1 MKKHLL
7 SAGILFLAVF
17 GLVAQNDCNNFYP
30 QVSPD
35 GNYLYFVS
43 DRNSEYYEIYR
54 ADIDGQSNLVRLI
67 QSEDDIF
74 MFSLNPDGTKIVF
87 QQGGYSSSAEIYIMN
102 ADGTGLTRLTNNSGF
117 DGYPKFSPDGQT
129 IIFAA
134 WDASPYPEIFTM
146 NTDGSNRTQLTNEA
160 GVYWQSE
167 PTYHPSGEKIY
178 FSEGFNA
185 DNYFVMMD
193 LDGTNWVNITE
204 PNEFG
209 YAENGLQFNEDGS
222 KIIFLTT
229 EWVGY
234 DNGSD
239 LVMADSD
246 GSNWTRLTHSEN
258 GEYFYFGTFN
268 KFDDKIYYAYREYN
282 GKFRIYKMD
291 MDGSN
296 SVQISNCSGVGIDE
310 NQEAGIGFIYPNP
323 VSTQLKV
330 NYEDDF
336 MIEIFNLTGQIVL
349 TSEESA
355 IDVSMLKSGL
365 YFVIL
370 KDRLGNPVFHQ
381 KIVKE

>member
-1 MKKHLL
+1 M
-7 SAGILFLAVF
+7 
-17 GLVAQNDCNNFYP
+17 
-30 QVSPD
+30 
-35 GNYLYFVS
+35 
-43 DRNSEYYEIYR
+43 
-54 ADIDGQSNLVRLI
+54 
-67 QSEDDIF
+67 
-74 MFSLNPDGTKIVF
+74 
-87 QQGGYSSSAEIYIMN
+87 
-102 ADGTGLTRLTNNSGF
+102 
-117 DGYPKFSPDGQT
+117 
-129 IIFAA
+129 
-134 WDASPYPEIFTM
+134 
-146 NTDGSNRTQLTNEA
+146 
-160 GVYWQSE
+160 
-167 PTYHPSGEKIY
+167 
-178 FSEGFNA
+178 
-185 DNYFVMMD
+185 
-193 LDGTNWVNITE
+193 
-204 PNEFG
+204 
-209 YAENGLQFNEDGS
+209 QFNEDGS

-282 GKFRIYKMD
+282 GKFGIYKMD

-323 VSTQLKV
+323 VSAQLKV

-349 TSEESA
+349 TSEESV

-365 YFVIL
+365 YFIVL
-370 KDRLGNPVFHQ
+370 KDYLGNPVFHQ